1 MYVHDLFLFGKVE
14 FWMKSGSEGEKDA
27 FEEEGEENRALMST
41 ENGDVEE
48 GSKISERPS
57 GGRT

>member
-1 MYVHDLFLFGKVE
+1 
-14 FWMKSGSEGEKDA
+14 MKSGSEGEKDA
-27 FEEEGEENRALMST
+27 FEEEEGENRALMST